1 MIYLND
7 NLTDF
12 SWENALPQLSEQR
25 REQVLKFK
33 YEMGRKTCAAVY
45 LLLCEGLRKE
55 FGYIDKPVFG
65 YWEHGKPYIL
75 DNPEIH
81 FNMSHCRE
89 AAVCVVNSRPVGI
102 DIESFRSFKESLVR
116 YTMNDD
122 EVDRIMTAERQ
133 DVEFIKLW
141 TMKEAVLK
149 LSGEGISR
157 DLKTLLTGREHIE
170 TTVNMEKKY
179 VCSVIYG

>member
-7 NLTDF
+7 NLDSF
-12 SWENALPQLSEQR
+12 NWEAALPLLSEQR

-55 FGYIDKPVFG
+55 FGYTEKPVFG
-65 YWEHGKPYIL
+65 YGEHGKPYIL
-75 DNPEIH
+75 GRPDIH
-81 FNMSHCRE
+81 FNISHCRE
-89 AAVCVVNSRPVGI
+89 AAVCAVSDRPIGI
-102 DIESFRSFKESLVR
+102 DVESFRFFKDSLVR
-116 YTMNDD
+116 YTMNDE
-122 EVDRIMTAERQ
+122 EVARIMNAERQ
-133 DVEFIKLW
+133 DVEFIKMW
-141 TMKEAVLK
+141 TKKEAVLK
-149 LSGEGISR
+149 LSGEGITR
-157 DLKTLLTGREHIE
+157 DLKTLLTGQEQIE

>member
-7 NLTDF
+7 HLEDF
-12 SWENALPQLSEQR
+12 NWETSLPLLSEQR
-25 REQVLKFK
+25 REQVLQFK

-55 FGYIDKPVFG
+55 FGYMEKPIFAYG
-65 YWEHGKPYIL
+65 EHGKPYL
-75 DNPEIH
+75 ADRPDIH
-81 FNMSHCRE
+81 FNVSHCRE
-89 AAVCVVNSRPVGI
+89 AAACVVSHRPVGI
-102 DIESFRSFKESLVR
+102 DVESIRSFNESLVR

-122 EVDRIMTAERQ
+122 EVARIMQSERQ

-149 LSGEGISR
+149 CSGEGISR
-157 DLKTLLTGREHIE
+157 DLKTLLTGQEPIE